1 MKRIAKLFSG
11 IVIGA
16 VAGIAATIIFSP
28 KKRTEWF
35 DEIQDR
41 TQEVLSEFNKA
52 AEDYK
57 TEMRNELEERRNG

>member
-11 IVIGA
+11 ILIGS

-41 TQEVLSEFNKA
+41 TQDVLSEFNKA
-52 AEDYK
+52 AEEYK
-57 TEMRNELEERRNG
+57 NEMKSELEARRSE